1 MTIQA
6 SRQRHSPKQC
16 KRTYDNKID
25 NAIYNYLSR
34 SESLGSTEMK
44 SKLEGSL
51 GRKISYDTYSAHIKT
66 MVKEKDLLKHD
77 TGERGKKSVYYS
89 LSKGAKQRRD
99 LRILRVHPE
108 RESLEK
114 IYANL
119 FVRSILDGISYCDTD
134 LDNILREIHAS
145 RDDLIIDRSETVKIK
160 YCDTISLMNNARRV
174 PVNLMSYY
182 KPTACGVEI
191 VEITGYR
198 ENILYGNR
206 KEEEFILYNYTVPGI
221 SIDEFAN
228 TFYAFKPDMPSCQLA
243 FRLLL
248 DRRLIR
254 PIMEF
259 RGKTRYAIT
268 DSSLRDFLLDLQ
280 ILHKLKMRFSYLQW
294 SCLRGPTTDET
305 QIIKMHYSDEKSC
318 ERSFNKDELDRYE
331 FKRNL
336 PGDKFLQVKRQAER
350 YMNLA
355 KELFTSLTNHIKIR
369 NDYYEMINKYPFLE
383 NIIRLSYHTL
393 LEEDQAAS

>member
-1 MTIQA
+1 MTIQP

-25 NAIYNYLSR
+25 DAIYNYLSR

-66 MVKEKDLLKHD
+66 MVKEKDLLKLD

-89 LSKGAKQRRD
+89 LSKGAKQKRD

-119 FVRSILDGISYCDTD
+119 FVRSILAGGTYCDTD

-145 RDDLIIDRSETVKIK
+145 RDELIIDRSETVKIK

-174 PVNLMSYY
+174 PVNLITYY
-182 KPTACGVEI
+182 KSTAYGVEI

-206 KEEEFILYNYTVPGI
+206 KEEEFILYTYTVPGI

-228 TFYAFKPDMPSCQLA
+228 TFYDFKPDMPSCQLA
-243 FRLLL
+243 FRLLS

-259 RGKTRYAIT
+259 RGKTRYVIT
-268 DSSLRDFLLDLQ
+268 DSSLRAFLHDLQ
-280 ILHKLKMRFSYLQW
+280 ILHKLKMKFSYLQW
-294 SCLRGPTTDET
+294 SCLRGPTSDET
-305 QIIKMHYSDEKSC
+305 QIIKMYYSDEKSC
-318 ERSFNKDELDRYE
+318 ERSLNKDELDRYE

-336 PGDKFLQVKRQAER
+336 PGDKFLQCKCQAER
-350 YMNLA
+350 YLNLA
-355 KELFTSLTNHIKIR
+355 EVLFTALTNHIKIR
-369 NDYYEMINKYPFLE
+369 NDYYVDCSLIHS
-383 NIIRLSYHTL
+383 IRILPWHFI
-393 LEEDQAAS
+393 